1 MRKIFLFVIIFVIS
15 FNSCLYSVNGASVD
29 SQIKSQKKSQS
40 DMKKK
45 ISRYNAIAKEKSK
58 QSKTLLSQLSKLR
71 QDASE
76 SQAQMQNLER
86 RNSTLQKSVNELN
99 AKIKRVNESMSVII
113 KTLRQ
118 RIPEIYKFSPD
129 ESKLN
134 LILNS
139 SGAHEAV
146 NTSYMLGLFA
156 RQDQKMLEELLRQQ
170 EELISA
176 RKKLEADK
184 SQIQRQTDELK
195 KKRSEYDSTI
205 KKTDTLLKNVQN
217 EQKQAEAAAKE
228 LEKAQRAVGNKIN
241 SLMNQKKK
249 SAEKKSN
256 TASKSNS
263 KTTAK
268 NSTPSTPSKL
278 VGNALSWPVNGTVTM
293 QYGSRVHPVFKTKI
307 FNSGI
312 DIKASQGTPVK
323 AAGAGEVL
331 YQGWLRGF
339 GQVVIIDHGGDIS
352 TVYAHLGGASVR
364 EGSTVKAGTV
374 IGRVGN
380 SGTNSEYGLHFE
392 VRKNGSAQNP
402 MNYLR

>member
-1 MRKIFLFVIIFVIS
+1 
-15 FNSCLYSVNGASVD
+15 
-29 SQIKSQKKSQS
+29 
-40 DMKKK
+40 
-45 ISRYNAIAKEKSK
+45 
-58 QSKTLLSQLSKLR
+58 
-71 QDASE
+71 
-76 SQAQMQNLER
+76 
-86 RNSTLQKSVNELN
+86 
-99 AKIKRVNESMSVII
+99 
-113 KTLRQ
+113 
-118 RIPEIYKFSPD
+118 
-129 ESKLN
+129 
-134 LILNS
+134 
-139 SGAHEAV
+139 
-146 NTSYMLGLFA
+146 
-156 RQDQKMLEELLRQQ
+156 
-170 EELISA
+170 
-176 RKKLEADK
+176 
-184 SQIQRQTDELK
+184 
-195 KKRSEYDSTI
+195 
-205 KKTDTLLKNVQN
+205 
-217 EQKQAEAAAKE
+217 
-228 LEKAQRAVGNKIN
+228 
-241 SLMNQKKK
+241 MNQKKK